1 MIITG
6 NISGI
11 KNFFFNNII
20 VRKFTNKNMSKIKLK
35 SEKKNGNFGVK
46 RLKSKV
52 IKSIL

>member
-11 KNFFFNNII
+11 KIFFFNNI

-46 RLKSKV
+46 WLKSKV